1 MRIGIY
7 PGSFDP
13 LTYGHLDIIKRSKN
27 ICDKLIIA
35 IAKNSEKQALFTFE
49 ERLELIEHCCE
60 GDNDYIEVVSFDGL
74 LVDYCRER
82 QVSYII
88 RGLRSV
94 SDFEYENPIAAVNH
108 RLAPEFETIFLMS
121 REENALISSRLVKEV
136 ASYHGDTSTLV
147 PQFVSEKTQQKYP
160 R

>member
-35 IAKNSEKQALFTFE
+35 IAKNSEKHSLFSIK
-49 ERLELIEHCCE
+49 ERMEMMEYCCKDESDFIE
-60 GDNDYIEVVSFDGL
+60 IVSFNGL
-74 LVDYCRER
+74 VVDYCRER
-82 QVSYII
+82 NVSLII

-94 SDFEYENPIAAVNH
+94 SDFEYENPIAAVN
-108 RLAPEFETIFLMS
+108 RKLAPEIDTVFMIS
-121 REENALISSRLVKEV
+121 REETTLISSRLVKEV
-136 ASYHGDTSTLV
+136 ASYHGDTSALV
-147 PQFVSEKTQQKYP
+147 PQFVSDRIQQKFSN
-160 R
+160 

>member
-35 IAKNSEKQALFTFE
+35 IAKNSEKNSLFSIK
-49 ERLELIEHCCE
+49 ERIEMIEYCCKDE
-60 GDNDYIEVVSFDGL
+60 SDFIEIVSFNGL
-74 LVDYCRER
+74 VVDYCRER
-82 QVSYII
+82 NVSFII

-94 SDFEYENPIAAVNH
+94 SDFEYENPIAAVN
-108 RLAPEFETIFLMS
+108 RKLAPELDTIFMIS
-121 REENALISSRLVKEV
+121 REETSIISSRLVKEV
-136 ASYHGDTSTLV
+136 ASYHGDTSALV
-147 PQFVSEKTQQKYP
+147 PQFVSDRIQQKFSN
-160 R
+160 